1 MVTSTTEGDTV
12 DLEAAMLSQG
22 DDDDDVYGKKYL
34 TTPEDRTD
42 RSAARAKQKE
52 DREKQEQERKALQYA
67 EAQLQKEVEERRKKE
82 AQQALLEEEEKGVE
96 ERRKLSEQKQKGHLE
111 RKATELQKQKERE
124 RKRREKRKKKKCDDK
139 IDEEEEAMID
149 DTDKDK
155 DYNPDDDPEADFVVE
170 DQDMDDEDTFEV
182 EKHVHALNFEE
193 AGDYLVSMNRYMEA
207 FSKIVR
213 RGKEDVARE
222 YKKLIKFVKL
232 MIEKLGAYSP
242 IEAADVEAVFETVVD
257 PQCVAWRRAQHGTK
271 TGNSK
276 EILRVEEKRWKVEK
290 SIEEREIS
298 PDEQVQTFADTMTVK
313 SKTERAEVI
322 RMIKRYFGH
331 VARAHEEAASAA
343 RIAQELVDEV
353 DENSWLQI
361 VSNGTRPL
369 VMLQVPEMMQQ
380 AAMMKTIVNAMRRQS
395 SCEDYPLKILSKN
408 KTCRGRWSVGWNP
421 RLCHRRLTSQRQY
434 IIFCTV

>member
-1 MVTSTTEGDTV
+1 MFALAGKKSTASASLGAPPEAVETTTETAAASSLGAEGKAPAVVTLTTEGDTV

-34 TTPEDRTD
+34 TTPEDRTG

-52 DREKQEQERKALQYA
+52 DQERHEQEHKALQYA
-67 EAQLQKEVEERRKKE
+67 EVQLRKEVEERCKQE

-96 ERRKLSEQKQKGHLE
+96 ERRKLSEQKQKARLG
-111 RKATELQKQKERE
+111 RTATELQKQKERE
-124 RKRREKRKKKKCDDK
+124 RERLEKHKKKKCDDK

-149 DTDKDK
+149 DTNKDK

-170 DQDMDDEDTFEV
+170 DQDMDDEDMFKV

-242 IEAADVEAVFETVVD
+242 I
-257 PQCVAWRRAQHGTK
+257 
-271 TGNSK
+271 
-276 EILRVEEKRWKVEK
+276 
-290 SIEEREIS
+290 
-298 PDEQVQTFADTMTVK
+298 
-313 SKTERAEVI
+313 
-322 RMIKRYFGH
+322 
-331 VARAHEEAASAA
+331 
-343 RIAQELVDEV
+343 
-353 DENSWLQI
+353 
-361 VSNGTRPL
+361 
-369 VMLQVPEMMQQ
+369 
-380 AAMMKTIVNAMRRQS
+380 
-395 SCEDYPLKILSKN
+395 
-408 KTCRGRWSVGWNP
+408 
-421 RLCHRRLTSQRQY
+421 
-434 IIFCTV
+434 